1 MVESADIL
9 VSGMSF
15 NFEHFSRN
23 VDFNARGL
31 PPNFLEAEERCGYYI
46 SADMKAVWA
55 IQLDILKQI
64 LDICNRHQLRIWMA
78 GGSLLGT
85 VRHRGYV
92 PWDDDIDLMMP
103 RADYEQFCSIAPHE
117 MPDDLFLQTQ
127 YSDPAFHLSM
137 AKVRKNGTAAID
149 RNEGIFGNAYHMGIF
164 VDIFPLDVFPTKE
177 SIKRLIFRINSVLRR
192 IRLYANI
199 PPHRFARRFPGLKRA
214 VFRILCMPFRIR
226 LLNSLLT
233 TAQKLLY
240 ASYSKHRDWPVVM
253 CPEWWGI
260 FTGGTDTK
268 RWSYTQDLLQET
280 IYLPFEHMQ
289 VPVPKD
295 YEEILNITYGDWK
308 SFVRGGACHSGL
320 VVDVKRSYR
329 EVLIEQFGYLPSDF
343 K

>member
-1 MVESADIL
+1 MPITLD
-9 VSGMSF
+9 
-15 NFEHFSRN
+15 
-23 VDFNARGL
+23 L
-31 PPNFLEAEERCGYYI
+31 PAGFLEEEERSGFLI
-46 SADMKAVWA
+46 TRQMKGLWAV
-55 IQLDILKQI
+55 QLDILSKV
-64 LDICNRHQLRIWMA
+64 LSLCKRHNLTVWMA
-78 GGSLLGT
+78 GGSLLG
-85 VRHRGYV
+85 VARHAGYI

-103 RADYEQFCSIAPHE
+103 RGDYERFCRIASRE
-117 MPDDLFLQTQ
+117 LPDDLYLQTQ

-149 RNEGIFGNAYHMGIF
+149 RNEGMFGNAYHMGIF

-177 SIKRLIFRINSVLRR
+177 ASKRLIFRINSILRR
-192 IRLYANI
+192 IRLYANM
-199 PPHRFARRFPGLKRA
+199 PHHRFARQFPGIKRA
-214 VFRILCMPFRIR
+214 VFRTLCIPFRIQF
-226 LLNSLLT
+226 LNSLLT
-233 TAQKLLY
+233 TSQKLLY
-240 ASYSKHRDWPVVM
+240 SSYSRHSDWPIVM

-289 VPVPKD
+289 VPVPKA